1 MSLNLVILQGNL
13 GKEPEVSTTTNGTS
27 VAKLSVATSMRFKDR
42 SGEVKE
48 VTEWHVVRVW
58 RQSADY
64 IGKFGHKGAVVY
76 VRGSLKTDSWEGS
89 DGVKH
94 YQTVVEAD
102 EIKLLG
108 GRDDQP
114 SSQSRNDRG
123 QQNARPA
130 QNDLEPAP
138 DDLPF

>member
-27 VAKLSVATSMRFKDR
+27 VVKLSIATSTRYKDR

-48 VTEWHVVRVW
+48 VTEWHTVRAW
-58 RQSADY
+58 RQSAEF
-64 IGKFGHKGAVVY
+64 IGKYGRKGAVVY
-76 VRGSLKTDSWEGS
+76 VRGSLKTDSWDGS

-108 GRDDQP
+108 GRDDQTAP
-114 SSQSRNDRG
+114 RNDRG
-123 QQNARPA
+123 QQNSRPA